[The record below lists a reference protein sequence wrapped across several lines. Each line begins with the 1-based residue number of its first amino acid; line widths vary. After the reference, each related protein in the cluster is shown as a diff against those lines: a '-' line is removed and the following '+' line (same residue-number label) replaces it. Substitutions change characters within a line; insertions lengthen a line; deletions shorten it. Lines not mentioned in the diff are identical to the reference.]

1 MEIIKDKIK
10 ALSVVQRD
18 LDQLVIDLLKPYE
31 PEIID
36 LNIEEQLQRGIDAT
50 GQPIT
55 PGYRPL
61 TISIKRQK
69 GQPTN
74 RVTLRDEGDFHESFK
89 VRFGPKFFAI
99 YATDEKAEK
108 LERKYG
114 KDIFGLTDQN
124 LQEVIELLRPELEEH
139 IRKKL

>member
-1 MEIIKDKIK
+1 MGIIEEKIK
-10 ALSVVQRD
+10 ALSTVQRN
-18 LDQLVIDLLKPYE
+18 LDQLVINLLQPYE
-31 PEIID
+31 AEIID

-74 RVTLRDEGDFHESFK
+74 RVTLRD
-89 VRFGPKFFAI
+89 
-99 YATDEKAEK
+99 
-108 LERKYG
+108 
-114 KDIFGLTDQN
+114 
-124 LQEVIELLRPELEEH
+124 
-139 IRKKL
+139 